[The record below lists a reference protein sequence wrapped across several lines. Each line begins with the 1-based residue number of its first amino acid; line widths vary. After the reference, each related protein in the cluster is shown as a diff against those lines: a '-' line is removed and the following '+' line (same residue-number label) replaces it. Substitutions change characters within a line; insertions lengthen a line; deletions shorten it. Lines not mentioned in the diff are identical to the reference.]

1 MAAAQKNVLYIVY
14 DDLRPDLRYA
24 EALWPR
30 PPPSSLGRSGARP
43 ASRLRQPGSPPSLL
57 ACPRPRGPVKRECA
71 RARDRDRDRERHVG
85 VGEAERERA
94 ANDEVCPPIRC
105 ASPITTSSHPPIH
118 ITTPCPLQRDVR
130 VLNRTHQHH
139 MSPQIPFID
148 LLPSA
153 KKRHPKLIRPTT
165 STASKGARGQGT
177 CALLENPRQ
186 KNKELSFAHGH
197 VVALRSARPPPPCL
211 RPPPL

>member
-1 MAAAQKNVLYIVY
+1 MDSQAHTPGPGLVGEGGGRPLGLWLATSSVAAAQKNVLYIVY

-71 RARDRDRDRERHVG
+71 RARDRDGDRERHVG

-94 ANDEVCPPIRC
+94 ANDEVCPPIR
-105 ASPITTSSHPPIH
+105 
-118 ITTPCPLQRDVR
+118 
-130 VLNRTHQHH
+130 
-139 MSPQIPFID
+139 
-148 LLPSA
+148 
-153 KKRHPKLIRPTT
+153 RP
-165 STASKGARGQGT
+165 
-177 CALLENPRQ
+177 
-186 KNKELSFAHGH
+186 
-197 VVALRSARPPPPCL
+197 
-211 RPPPL
+211 